1 METIKCSRCGCE
13 MSAQSEACPKCGTAT
28 QFCKAEIESSQSTD
42 KYVRCNDV
50 KVLNGL
56 REVLDMLVC
65 GIQSN
70 PQDTY
75 CITTSDGLIN
85 GHEFLIDWG
94 LYNALVLTNVVN
106 VILQFSF
113 NKTDEKKFKSLDNA
127 RLFRNDSGGSYSLE
141 VGDDLDMAA
150 YLFSEVVRKVWSFN
164 GELEF
169 DSFSEP
175 NKYDD
180 ITLKL
185 SAENTNEISVLVK
198 QYNAEAKGNGYPA
211 LDINTERNIFKGSFP
226 TEKKVGGFLSKSGR
240 IHKKMKANFDK
251 ILDLC
256 LTSLAN

>member
-1 METIKCSRCGCE
+1 MGTVKCLKCGCE
-13 MSAQSEACPKCGTAT
+13 MSAQSEACPVCGTST
-28 QFCKAEIESSQSTD
+28 QIHEAEAASIQHTG
-42 KYVRCNDV
+42 KYVRSNDV
-50 KVLNGL
+50 KVLKGL
-56 REVLDMLVC
+56 LEALDMLVSS
-65 GIQSN
+65 IQTN
-70 PQDTY
+70 PQNTY

-113 NKTDEKKFKSLDNA
+113 NKTEERKFKSLDNA
-127 RLFRNDSGGSYSLE
+127 RLYRDDSGGSYSLE

-150 YLFSEVVRKVWSFN
+150 YLFSEVVRKVWSFG

-169 DSFSEP
+169 DSYSEP

-180 ITLKL
+180 IMLKL

-198 QYNAEAKGNGYPA
+198 QYNAEANENGYPA
-211 LDINTERNIFKGSFP
+211 LDINTETNVFKGSFP
-226 TEKKVGGFLSKSGR
+226 TEKKVGGFLSKSSR